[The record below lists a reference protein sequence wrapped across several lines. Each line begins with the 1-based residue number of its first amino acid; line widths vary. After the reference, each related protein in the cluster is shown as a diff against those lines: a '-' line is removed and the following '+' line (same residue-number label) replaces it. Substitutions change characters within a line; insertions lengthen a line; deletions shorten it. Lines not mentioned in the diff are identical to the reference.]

1 MVLEAWRS
9 FARAT
14 MAVLREAWM
23 VVRMLL
29 LQNCCSTQRGARKAT
44 AALGRFFDF

>member
-23 VVRMLL
+23 VVRILRMLL
-29 LQNCCSTQRGARKAT
+29 L
-44 AALGRFFDF
+44 LLLL